1 MWWNMGAISSM
12 TTWTLLFISPFNTK
26 QQQHIL
32 MSNKRTMLMLQ
43 LQQTTTR
50 STTKYPLPKKLKSTA
65 SETITRTRTI
75 TTNAS
80 TSTSRTAAVKHH
92 DRRTLFQNA
101 AAFVIPASLVLSPS
115 SPSHAISSQEAE
127 SSYNQYAPTYDTL
140 DGGSVA
146 DSLGIEQ
153 ARSKILQLA
162 TGKVLEIGAG
172 TGLNLGKYKF
182 ASSPGAMDGVTSLT
196 LVDISPGMMAE
207 AKAKLSSLN
216 VYVPDFVEVAFVKA
230 DATKDL
236 IHLFSAESKSTDDRD
251 RGYFDTVV
259 DTFSLCVMGDTGAK
273 QCLAQMTNV
282 VKKDTGRLLLIENA
296 RSSNPALGFY
306 QDLTS
311 DAAAKM
317 GGKGC
322 VSNQNVGGFIRGTDG
337 LEVLSEELFA
347 AGLFRSFVCRRRI

>member
-1 MWWNMGAISSM
+1 MM
-12 TTWTLLFISPFNTK
+12 
-26 QQQHIL
+26 
-32 MSNKRTMLMLQ
+32 Q
-43 LQQTTTR
+43 LQQTTT
-50 STTKYPLPKKLKSTA
+50 TENNKLPLPNILKSTT
-65 SETITRTRTI
+65 SETITTC
-75 TTNAS
+75 TTS
-80 TSTSRTAAVKHH
+80 FKHH

-101 AAFVIPASLVLSPS
+101 AAFVIPASLVLSSSS

-153 ARSKILQLA
+153 ARSKMLQLA

-196 LVDISPGMMAE
+196 LLDISQGMMAE
-207 AKAKLSSLN
+207 AKAKLSSLEI
-216 VYVPDFVEVAFVKA
+216 PDFVEVKFVKA

-236 IHLFSAESKSTDDRD
+236 IHLFSAESTNDG
-251 RGYFDTVV
+251 GYFDTVV

-282 VKKDTGRLLLIENA
+282 VKRDTGRLLLIENA

-311 DAAAKM
+311 ESAAKM

>member
-1 MWWNMGAISSM
+1 MS
-12 TTWTLLFISPFNTK
+12 TWTLLFISPFNTK

-32 MSNKRTMLMLQ
+32 MSKRTTRMQ
-43 LQQTTTR
+43 QQTTT
-50 STTKYPLPKKLKSTA
+50 TTAIDKLPLPKNLKSTT
-65 SETITRTRTI
+65 SETIT
-75 TTNAS
+75 AS
-80 TSTSRTAAVKHH
+80 ATLVKHH
-92 DRRTLFQNA
+92 DRRALLQNA
-101 AAFVIPASLVLSPS
+101 AAFVIPASLVFLSSS

-153 ARSKILQLA
+153 ARSKMLQLA

-196 LVDISPGMMAE
+196 LLDISQGMMAE
-207 AKAKLSSLN
+207 AKAKLLSLEI
-216 VYVPDFVEVAFVKA
+216 PDFVEVTFVKA

-236 IHLFSAESKSTDDRD
+236 IHLFSVSAESTDTNDG
-251 RGYFDTVV
+251 GYFDTVV

-282 VKKDTGRLLLIENA
+282 VKRDTGRLLLIENA

-311 DAAAKM
+311 ESAAKM

-322 VSNQNVGGFIRGTDG
+322 VSNQNVGGFIRGADG
-337 LEVLSEELFA
+337 LELLSEELFA